1 LEIAQRFAVLTVGVA
16 LLAGCASSPSPT
28 PLTAVQGQVWT
39 MYRGDLA
46 RDGHPFTATL
56 DARAASHLGLA
67 WRARFTGAVDG
78 TPAVARGVVIAGSA
92 GGEVRALNA
101 TNGETV
107 WSRRGLGAIAGSPT
121 ISGDRVFV
129 GSLSGSVYAIDLM
142 HGDQAWSWKGPAGA
156 AIWGSPAVYGDEVV
170 IGVASPYGDQPL
182 VPGRLYALDAATGR
196 QRWTLCVQVNC
207 AAGGGIWSTPSADE
221 HGNAFVGVG
230 NPVDGVLAFDPLTG
244 EKKWQSS
251 LYPDAGRDLD
261 VGASPVVFDLNREEV
276 VAQAS
281 NQGLFAVLDALHGS
295 LVWQRQLVEGSAV
308 HGLLATPAY
317 DRTNLYVASASA
329 PTGLFALQ
337 PADGSTAWRHETA
350 EPVYSAPAVGDGVL
364 VFGTGAVLED
374 VKAGSILALSTSD
387 GSVLFQFDAHS
398 AVRSGPAIAGALVVA
413 GDAAGDLF
421 AFRPKS

>member
-1 LEIAQRFAVLTVGVA
+1 
-16 LLAGCASSPSPT
+16 
-28 PLTAVQGQVWT
+28 

-56 DARAASHLGLA
+56 DVAGASHLALA
-67 WRARFTGAVDG
+67 WRERFTGAVDG
-78 TPAVARGVVIAGSA
+78 TPAVAAGLVIAGSA
-92 GGEVRALNA
+92 GGEVRALNV

-107 WSRRGLGAIAGSPT
+107 WSRRGLGGIAGSPT
-121 ISGDRVFV
+121 VSGDRVFV
-129 GSLSGSVYAIDLM
+129 GSLTGSVFAMDLM
-142 HGDQAWSWKGPAGA
+142 HGDQAWSWKGPAGV
-156 AIWGSPAVYGDEVV
+156 AIWASPAAYGDEVI

-182 VPGRLYALDAATGR
+182 VPGRLYALDAASGH
-196 QRWTLCVQVNC
+196 QRWMLCVRVNC
-207 AAGGGIWSTPSADE
+207 AAGGGIWSTPSIDE
-221 HGNAFVGVG
+221 RGNAFVGVG

-251 LYPDAGRDLD
+251 LYSDAGRDLD
-261 VGASPVVFDLNREEV
+261 VGASPVVFELNREEV

-281 NQGLFAVLDALHGS
+281 NQGLLAVLDALDGS

-317 DRTNLYVASASA
+317 DRMDLYVASASA
-329 PTGLFALQ
+329 PTGVFAIK
-337 PADGSTAWRHETA
+337 PADGGTVWRHDTA
-350 EPVYSAPAVGDGVL
+350 QPVYAAPAVGDGVL

-374 VKAGSILALSTSD
+374 VKAGSIVALSTSD
-387 GSVLFQFDAHS
+387 GSVLFAFDAHS
-398 AVRSGPAIAGALVVA
+398 AVRSGPAIAGGLVVA